1 MFEVRLLGPVEA
13 WEGGRR
19 APLGGSRPLAV
30 LGALVV
36 HLGEVVSTE
45 RLVDLVWDER
55 APATAGAL
63 VATHVSAVRRALARI
78 GSAEVIRTRPPG
90 YVADLD
96 PAQVDAR
103 RFEQLLTAARAETA
117 AGHPARAVD
126 VLGKAL
132 GVWRGQEALEGLGQT
147 FARIESARLAELR
160 LVALEESFGLR
171 LELGREDE
179 TIAPL
184 LAHVAAHPLRERPRG
199 QLMTALLRTGRVS
212 DALRTYREGRAVLR
226 DELGIDPGPQLRA
239 LHRAALSDDPTTALD
254 TPSAPKAR
262 SLPGADRS
270 LHRRTRAGTGADRG
284 PNWHTGP
291 AARVGQGPNRQT
303 GRGPE
308 RQAEPEA
315 DAGQGP
321 ERHTQQAADGGQGP
335 DRQTDTGS
343 DRHTG
348 PTADPS
354 QDPNRQTGRRPDR
367 QTQPTAGAGPAPDRH
382 TEQTARAG
390 QGPNRQT
397 HTGSDRQTEPT
408 ADAGRV
414 PQRQAGP
421 TADVGGGLP
430 WRTEPMTDAGQGP
443 DRHTEQAADAGRAP
457 DRQTGREA
465 DRQTEPEADAAR
477 TGPRPGRRS
486 GGGAGAVPGVG
497 LLAEGPRPEAGAAS
511 DGRAEAASG
520 ARPPGGPGPHG
531 HAPSA
536 ARPKTAEGTAPAP
549 YDVHPQA
556 GPGTRPRAGSGAP
569 PQSGPTDRL
578 HSRTLTVPPPRT
590 PPVPSHLPPD
600 IADFVGRSEQIA
612 WAAGLL
618 EGAGAAGRTAPPI
631 GVISGRSGSGK
642 TALAVHV
649 GHRTAELFPDGR
661 LFLDLRA
668 ADATPLQPADALARL
683 LRAMGAEPETLPG
696 SLAELTGLYRTHVGH
711 RRVLLILDNAA
722 GEAHVRPLLP
732 PGAGSAVL
740 VTSRRRLVALEG
752 AAHLDLTVPGE
763 EDALELLRRVA
774 GPERTSAEPE
784 RAAEIVA
791 LCGRLPLAVRIAGAR
806 LAARPHWA
814 PGRLA
819 GRLRDER
826 RRLNELSAGDLELRS
841 SLELGYADL
850 DPQERQALRRL
861 ALLDLPDFAAWIAAP
876 LLDIGADE
884 AEEAV
889 ERLVDCHFI
898 DVIGVDGTGRAR
910 YRIHDLAR
918 EHARERCLTE
928 ESPEERAAA
937 VLRLVACWLDL
948 ARKAAAR
955 GPGGAA
961 RHFPEPAAV
970 RPLDPE
976 TEESLLE
983 RPAAWFAAEQAGLLA
998 AAVHCADRQLPRA
1011 ARDLA
1016 GALMA
1021 GSAALYNQFDAWSRS
1036 HTAAMAAVRRSGDK
1050 EGEAWLLTGLGQL
1063 RYEQDDFDASYAYFA
1078 DALRLFEQCGN
1089 VPHGAALALAGMG
1102 TARREQSR
1110 HDEALA
1116 LLGASLERYGSA
1128 GDVGARAR
1136 VLYGIGHLHREQGKG
1151 AEARQ
1156 ALTEALELYRTA
1168 FDRNGEGLTLRSL
1181 ALCHRADG
1189 ELAEAER
1196 VLHEALRLFADL
1208 RDTFG
1213 TMYTEQSLAKVEL
1226 RSGRPGRAVERLGRC
1241 LEVALERQDRFGEA
1255 LVLRTLGEAR
1265 LAAADTDAARDP
1277 LQRALAVWEELRLP
1291 VWRARTLWDLA
1302 AVRAA
1307 DGEEEAARTARAEAL
1322 EVFRVLGC
1330 REARERADEGG

>member
-1 MFEVRLLGPVEA
+1 MFEVRLLGPVEV

-36 HLGEVVSTE
+36 HLGEVLSTE
-45 RLVDLVWDER
+45 RLVDFVWDES

-63 VATHVSAVRRALARI
+63 VATHVSAVRRALSRI
-78 GSAEVIRTRPPG
+78 GAADVVRTRPPG
-90 YVADLD
+90 YVAELD

-103 RFEQLLTAARAETA
+103 RFERLLSHARAEA
-117 AGHPARAVD
+117 ASGRPAAAVD
-126 VLGKAL
+126 VLGEAL
-132 GVWRGQEALEGLGQT
+132 ALWRGPEALEGLPQS

-160 LVALEESFGLR
+160 LVAREESFELR
-171 LELGREDE
+171 LGLGREDE

-199 QLMTALLRTGRVS
+199 QLMTALFRTGRVS
-212 DALRTYREGRAVLR
+212 DALRAYQEGREILR
-226 DELGIDPGPQLRA
+226 EELGIDPGPRLRA
-239 LHRAALSDDPTTALD
+239 LHRAVLTHDTAVLGGPAVRSAPDTGPPPVRPTTDAY
-254 TPSAPKAR
+254 
-262 SLPGADRS
+262 
-270 LHRRTRAGTGADRG
+270 
-284 PNWHTGP
+284 
-291 AARVGQGPNRQT
+291 
-303 GRGPE
+303 
-308 RQAEPEA
+308 AE
-315 DAGQGP
+315 
-321 ERHTQQAADGGQGP
+321 
-335 DRQTDTGS
+335 
-343 DRHTG
+343 
-348 PTADPS
+348 
-354 QDPNRQTGRRPDR
+354 
-367 QTQPTAGAGPAPDRH
+367 GAGS
-382 TEQTARAG
+382 ARPQPPHAV
-390 QGPNRQT
+390 PP
-397 HTGSDRQTEPT
+397 HPGS
-408 ADAGRV
+408 A
-414 PQRQAGP
+414 QAGP
-421 TADVGGGLP
+421 MHPGPAQ
-430 WRTEPMTDAGQGP
+430 AGPPGAYP
-443 DRHTEQAADAGRAP
+443 P
-457 DRQTGREA
+457 TG
-465 DRQTEPEADAAR
+465 QDAAAHR
-477 TGPRPGRRS
+477 DARSRRQDTGPPAPAVRPPSDADSPTGPPTGSPTGPRSPT
-486 GGGAGAVPGVG
+486 AVLP
-497 LLAEGPRPEAGAAS
+497 APRPAVQPAHAGAA
-511 DGRAEAASG
+511 
-520 ARPPGGPGPHG
+520 
-531 HAPSA
+531 
-536 ARPKTAEGTAPAP
+536 PA
-549 YDVHPQA
+549 
-556 GPGTRPRAGSGAP
+556 
-569 PQSGPTDRL
+569 
-578 HSRTLTVPPPRT
+578 
-590 PPVPSHLPPD
+590 PSHLPPD
-600 IADFVGRSEQIA
+600 IADFVGRTEQVA
-612 WAAGLL
+612 WAVRLL
-618 EGAGAAGRTAPPI
+618 TAAGAAGRTAPPI
-631 GVISGRSGSGK
+631 AVVSGRSGTGK

-661 LFLDLRA
+661 LFIDLRA

-683 LRAMGAEPETLPG
+683 LRAMGAQPETLPG
-696 SLAELTGLYRTHVGH
+696 GLEELTGLYRTHIAH

-732 PGAGSAVL
+732 PGAGCAVL

-774 GPERTSAEPE
+774 GRERMGAEPE

-826 RRLNELSAGDLELRS
+826 RRLNELSAGDLGLRS

-850 DPQERQALRRL
+850 DPPERRALRRL

-876 LLDIGADE
+876 LLDIGTDE

-898 DVIGVDGTGRAR
+898 DVIGVDETGRSR

-928 ESPEERAAA
+928 ESAEERAAA

-961 RHFPEPAAV
+961 RHFPDPAAV

-976 TEESLLE
+976 TEEGLLA

-998 AAVHCADRQLPRA
+998 AAVHCADHQLTRA

-1036 HTAAMAAVRRSGDK
+1036 HAAAMAAVRRGGDT

-1078 DALRLFEQCGN
+1078 DALRLFEQRVD

-1102 TARREQSR
+1102 TVRREQAR
-1110 HDEALA
+1110 YDEASG
-1116 LLGASLERYGSA
+1116 LLRASLERYGPS
-1128 GDVGARAR
+1128 GDRGARAR
-1136 VLYGIGHLHREQGKG
+1136 VLYGIGYVHRERGRS

-1156 ALTEALELYRTA
+1156 ALTEALELYRA
-1168 FDRNGEGLTLRSL
+1168 AADRHGEGLTLRSL

-1189 ELAEAER
+1189 EHGEAER
-1196 VLHEALRLFADL
+1196 LSGEALRLFTGL
-1208 RDTFG
+1208 QDTFG
-1213 TMYTEQSLAKVEL
+1213 VMYTEQSLAKVEL
-1226 RSGRPGRAVERLGRC
+1226 RTGRAGQAVERLGRC
-1241 LEVALERQDRFGEA
+1241 LAVARERQDRFGEA
-1255 LVLRTLGEAR
+1255 LVLRTLGEAH
-1265 LAAADTDAARDP
+1265 LALGDAGAAREP
-1277 LQRALAVWEELRLP
+1277 LERALEAWEELRLP
-1291 VWRARTLWDLA
+1291 VWQARTRWDLA
-1302 AVRAA
+1302 AVREA
-1307 DGEEEAARTARAEAL
+1307 DGDERAARADREGAL
-1322 EVFRVLGC
+1322 KVFRSLGC
-1330 REARERADEGG
+1330 REARERADAAG